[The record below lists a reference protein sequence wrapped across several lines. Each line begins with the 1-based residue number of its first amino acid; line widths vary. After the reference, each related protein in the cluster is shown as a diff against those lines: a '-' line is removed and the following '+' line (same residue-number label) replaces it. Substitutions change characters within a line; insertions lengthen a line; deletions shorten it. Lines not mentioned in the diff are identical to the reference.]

1 MSDQRHWYL
10 YVRHG
15 LVLTG
20 LGLLILSAGFFFRWS
35 WAIDL
40 WPWADSRLSH
50 VFISS
55 ILAST
60 GAPLIWLGLSGEL
73 GASAA
78 GALNLTVTYTGLTAY
93 LGWLYVDQNDTQLLL
108 AAAFTAV
115 GAAANV
121 GIYLWTRTIPI
132 RDPRPLPRAVRFSFA
147 LFVAIL
153 IPVSVALMLQAE
165 HVFPWPLNPQS
176 SVVYGLIFLG
186 ASVYFAHTLVRPSWH
201 NATGQLIG
209 FLAYDLVLIG
219 PYLDHLSAVA
229 DDHRASLYV
238 YLAVIVFSGG
248 LATYYLFVNGA
259 TRLWPAGQE
268 VASIRFTGA
277 TGK

>member
-10 YVRHG
+10 YVRYG

-20 LGLLILSAGFFFRWS
+20 LGLLILSAGFFFRQS
-35 WAIDL
+35 WAIEL

-73 GASAA
+73 GAAAA

-93 LGWLYVDQNDTQLLL
+93 LGWLYVDQNDTHLLL

-121 GIYLWTRTIPI
+121 GIYFWTRTIPI
-132 RDPRPLPRAVRFSFA
+132 RDPRPLPRPVRLSFA

-229 DDHRASLYV
+229 DGHRASLYV

-259 TRLWPAGQE
+259 TRLWPARQE